1 MTNNKK
7 DQFNESQ
14 QKLAMMGKI
23 LSHPARIAIIQL
35 LAKEKEIK
43 TGDISQFLPISRTT
57 TSQHL
62 KFLKENGIIKGSI
75 DGLKIHYCLNMEVL
89 VAMKE
94 DFNGFLT
101 EAIGTFMCEC

>member
-7 DQFNESQ
+7 DQFSESQ
-14 QKLAMMGKI
+14 QKLALIGKV
-23 LSHPARIAIIQL
+23 LSHPARIAIVQL

-62 KFLKENGIIKGSI
+62 KFLKENGIVKGSI
-75 DGLKIHYCLNMEVL
+75 DGLKIHYCLDMMVL
-89 VAMKE
+89 ASMKE
-94 DFNGFLT
+94 GLNDFLT
-101 EAIGTFMCEC
+101 ETISTFMCEC